1 MSDEIV
7 EGKVEIVRLGAI
19 EATSPNDVV
28 VRATGMAKTLADIIT
43 SRKLYTTINGKKY
56 VQVEGWSTLGAMM
69 GVLPREVEVYERENG
84 DFEATVELIRT
95 SDCEVVGRASSIV
108 SGDEKLWKGRER
120 YARRSMAVT
129 RATGKAYRLGFSW
142 IMSLAGYEPT
152 PAEEMPVEE
161 VRPVKRATLPQP
173 EQSDPVTDLLVEK
186 FATDAPKNNGN
197 KYARPMSPEVLKE
210 ALQVKKAKSNPATE
224 KQTNLVRIL
233 LLEHFAD
240 REDERHQAQEYL
252 TGHKSFKDIEPE
264 MISAILDWMKPE
276 KSTDG
281 SGAYV
286 LGKDAK
292 VELTMVARKF
302 MEEHGQQQLN
312 I

>member
-1 MSDEIV
+1 MNEEVV
-7 EGKVEIVRLGAI
+7 EGKVEIVKLGAI

-69 GVLPREVEVYERENG
+69 GVLPREVEVVERENG

-95 SDCEVVGRASSIV
+95 SDCAVVGRASSIV
-108 SGDEKLWKGRER
+108 SNDEKLWKSRER

-161 VRPVKRATLPQP
+161 TRTDKRALP
-173 EQSDPVTDLLVEK
+173 E
-186 FATDAPKNNGN
+186 PKTNNS
-197 KYARPMSPEVLKE
+197 KWARPMSPETLRE
-210 ALQVKKAKSNPATE
+210 ALQTKAAKAKPATE
-224 KQTNLVRIL
+224 KQVNLVRAL
-233 LLEHFAD
+233 LLEHFAGRD
-240 REDERHQAQEYL
+240 DERHQAQEYL
-252 TGHKSFKDIEPE
+252 TGHKSFSDIEPE

-276 KSTDG
+276 KNPDG
-281 SGAYV
+281 SEAYM
-286 LGKDAK
+286 LNKDAK
-292 VELTMVARKF
+292 TELTMVARQF
-302 MEEHGQQQLN
+302 MEDLGQEP
-312 I
+312 IF

>member
-28 VRATGMAKTLADIIT
+28 IRATGMAKTLADIIT
-43 SRKLYTTINGKKY
+43 SRRLYTTINGKKY

-95 SDCEVVGRASSIV
+95 SDCAVVGRASSIV
-108 SGDEKLWKGRER
+108 SCDEKLWKGRER

-186 FATDAPKNNGN
+186 FATDKDPMTIERAMKITNSEGVMYGDIPNDKLQAMVLGINKGLRNGIDDA
-197 KYARPMSPEVLKE
+197 KRAEYLEKKE
-210 ALQVKKAKSNPATE
+210 AIGVILKARANKE
-224 KQTNLVRIL
+224 I
-233 LLEHFAD
+233 
-240 REDERHQAQEYL
+240 
-252 TGHKSFKDIEPE
+252 
-264 MISAILDWMKPE
+264 
-276 KSTDG
+276 
-281 SGAYV
+281 
-286 LGKDAK
+286 
-292 VELTMVARKF
+292 
-302 MEEHGQQQLN
+302 
-312 I
+312 

>member
-28 VRATGMAKTLADIIT
+28 IRATGMAKTLADIIT
-43 SRKLYTTINGKKY
+43 SRRLYTTINGKKY

-95 SDCEVVGRASSIV
+95 SDCAVVGRASSIV
-108 SGDEKLWKGRER
+108 SSDEKLWKGRER

-129 RATGKAYRLGFSW
+129 RATCKAYRLGFSW

-161 VRPVKRATLPQP
+161 VRPVKRTALPQP

-186 FATDAPKNNGN
+186 FATDKDPMTIERAMKVENSEGVKYGDIPNDKLQAMVLGINKGLRNGVDDA
-197 KYARPMSPEVLKE
+197 KRAEYLEKKE
-210 ALQVKKAKSNPATE
+210 AIGVILKARANKE
-224 KQTNLVRIL
+224 I
-233 LLEHFAD
+233 
-240 REDERHQAQEYL
+240 
-252 TGHKSFKDIEPE
+252 
-264 MISAILDWMKPE
+264 
-276 KSTDG
+276 
-281 SGAYV
+281 
-286 LGKDAK
+286 
-292 VELTMVARKF
+292 
-302 MEEHGQQQLN
+302 
-312 I
+312 

>member
-43 SRKLYTTINGKKY
+43 SRRLYTTINGKKY

-95 SDCEVVGRASSIV
+95 SDCAVVGRASSIV
-108 SGDEKLWKGRER
+108 SSDEKLWKGRER

-161 VRPVKRATLPQP
+161 VRPVKRAALPQP

-186 FATDAPKNNGN
+186 FATDKDPMTIERAMKIENSEGVKYGDIPNDKLQAMVLGINKGLRNGIDDA
-197 KYARPMSPEVLKE
+197 KRAEYLEKKE
-210 ALQVKKAKSNPATE
+210 AIGVILKARANKE
-224 KQTNLVRIL
+224 I
-233 LLEHFAD
+233 
-240 REDERHQAQEYL
+240 
-252 TGHKSFKDIEPE
+252 
-264 MISAILDWMKPE
+264 
-276 KSTDG
+276 
-281 SGAYV
+281 
-286 LGKDAK
+286 
-292 VELTMVARKF
+292 
-302 MEEHGQQQLN
+302 
-312 I
+312 

>member
-28 VRATGMAKTLADIIT
+28 IRATGMAKTLADIIT
-43 SRKLYTTINGKKY
+43 SRRLYTTINGKKY

-95 SDCEVVGRASSIV
+95 SDCAVVGRASSIV
-108 SGDEKLWKGRER
+108 SSDEKLWKGRER

-186 FATDAPKNNGN
+186 FATDKDPMTIERAMKITNSEGVMYGDIPNDKLQAMVLGINKGLRNGIDDA
-197 KYARPMSPEVLKE
+197 KRAEYLEKKE
-210 ALQVKKAKSNPATE
+210 AIGVILKARANKE
-224 KQTNLVRIL
+224 I
-233 LLEHFAD
+233 
-240 REDERHQAQEYL
+240 
-252 TGHKSFKDIEPE
+252 
-264 MISAILDWMKPE
+264 
-276 KSTDG
+276 
-281 SGAYV
+281 
-286 LGKDAK
+286 
-292 VELTMVARKF
+292 
-302 MEEHGQQQLN
+302 
-312 I
+312 

>member
-1 MSDEIV
+1 MNEEIV

-28 VRATGMAKTLADIIT
+28 IRATGMAKTLADIIT

-56 VQVEGWSTLGAMM
+56 VQVEGWNTLGAMM
-69 GVLPREVEVYERENG
+69 GVLPREVSVLEQENG

-95 SDCEVVGRASSIV
+95 SDCAVVGKASSIV
-108 SGDEKLWKGRER
+108 SSDEKLWKTRER

-161 VRPVKRATLPQP
+161 VRPVKRALPEP
-173 EQSDPVTDLLVEK
+173 EPVEEK
-186 FATDAPKNNGN
+186 TKNNGN
-197 KYARPMSPEVLKE
+197 KWSRPMAPEVLKE
-210 ALQVKKAKSNPATE
+210 ALKVKAAKANPASE

-264 MISAILDWMKPE
+264 MLSAILDWMKPE
-276 KSTDG
+276 KSADG
-281 SGAYV
+281 SGSYV
-286 LGKDAK
+286 LNNDAK
-292 VELTMVARKF
+292 LELTLVARKF
-302 MEEHGQQQLN
+302 MEELGQQQLE

>member
-1 MSDEIV
+1 MSDDIV

-28 VRATGMAKTLADIIT
+28 IRATGMAKTLADIIT

-95 SDCEVVGRASSIV
+95 SDCAVVGRASSIV
-108 SGDEKLWKGRER
+108 SSDEKLWKGRER

-186 FATDAPKNNGN
+186 FATDKDPMTIERAMKITNSEGVMYGDIPNDKLQAMVLGINKGLRNGIDDA
-197 KYARPMSPEVLKE
+197 KRAEYLEKKE
-210 ALQVKKAKSNPATE
+210 AIGVILKARANKE
-224 KQTNLVRIL
+224 I
-233 LLEHFAD
+233 
-240 REDERHQAQEYL
+240 
-252 TGHKSFKDIEPE
+252 
-264 MISAILDWMKPE
+264 
-276 KSTDG
+276 
-281 SGAYV
+281 
-286 LGKDAK
+286 
-292 VELTMVARKF
+292 
-302 MEEHGQQQLN
+302 
-312 I
+312 

>member
-28 VRATGMAKTLADIIT
+28 IRATGMAKTLADIIT
-43 SRKLYTTINGKKY
+43 SRRLYTTINGKKY

-95 SDCEVVGRASSIV
+95 SDCAVVGRASSIV
-108 SGDEKLWKGRER
+108 SSDEKLWKGRER

-161 VRPVKRATLPQP
+161 VRPVKRAALPQP

-186 FATDAPKNNGN
+186 FATDKDPMTIERAMKITNSEGVMYGDIPNDKLQAMVLGINKGLRNGVDDA
-197 KYARPMSPEVLKE
+197 KRAEYLEKKE
-210 ALQVKKAKSNPATE
+210 AIGVILKARANKE
-224 KQTNLVRIL
+224 I
-233 LLEHFAD
+233 
-240 REDERHQAQEYL
+240 
-252 TGHKSFKDIEPE
+252 
-264 MISAILDWMKPE
+264 
-276 KSTDG
+276 
-281 SGAYV
+281 
-286 LGKDAK
+286 
-292 VELTMVARKF
+292 
-302 MEEHGQQQLN
+302 
-312 I
+312 

>member
-28 VRATGMAKTLADIIT
+28 IRATGMAKTLADIIT
-43 SRKLYTTINGKKY
+43 SRRLYTTINGKKY

-95 SDCEVVGRASSIV
+95 SDCAVVGRASSIV
-108 SGDEKLWKGRER
+108 SSDEKLWKGRER

-173 EQSDPVTDLLVEK
+173 EQSDPDTDLLVEK
-186 FATDAPKNNGN
+186 FATDKDPMTIERAMKIENSEGVKYGDIPNDKLQAMVLGINKGLRNGIDDA
-197 KYARPMSPEVLKE
+197 KRAEYLEKKE
-210 ALQVKKAKSNPATE
+210 AIGVILKARANKE
-224 KQTNLVRIL
+224 I
-233 LLEHFAD
+233 
-240 REDERHQAQEYL
+240 
-252 TGHKSFKDIEPE
+252 
-264 MISAILDWMKPE
+264 
-276 KSTDG
+276 
-281 SGAYV
+281 
-286 LGKDAK
+286 
-292 VELTMVARKF
+292 
-302 MEEHGQQQLN
+302 
-312 I
+312 

>member
-1 MSDEIV
+1 
-7 EGKVEIVRLGAI
+7 
-19 EATSPNDVV
+19 
-28 VRATGMAKTLADIIT
+28 
-43 SRKLYTTINGKKY
+43 
-56 VQVEGWSTLGAMM
+56 
-69 GVLPREVEVYERENG
+69 
-84 DFEATVELIRT
+84 
-95 SDCEVVGRASSIV
+95 
-108 SGDEKLWKGRER
+108 
-120 YARRSMAVT
+120 
-129 RATGKAYRLGFSW
+129 
-142 IMSLAGYEPT
+142 
-152 PAEEMPVEE
+152 
-161 VRPVKRATLPQP
+161 
-173 EQSDPVTDLLVEK
+173 
-186 FATDAPKNNGN
+186 
-197 KYARPMSPEVLKE
+197 MSPEVLKE

-286 LGKDAK
+286 LGKDSK
-292 VELTMVARKF
+292 IELTMVARKF

>member
-28 VRATGMAKTLADIIT
+28 IRATGMAKTLADIIT
-43 SRKLYTTINGKKY
+43 SRRLYTTINGKKY

-108 SGDEKLWKGRER
+108 SSDEKLWKGRER

-161 VRPVKRATLPQP
+161 VRPVKRTALPQP

-186 FATDAPKNNGN
+186 FATDKDPMTIERAMKITNSEGVMYGDIPNDKLQAMVLGINKGLRNGIDDA
-197 KYARPMSPEVLKE
+197 KRAEYLEKKE
-210 ALQVKKAKSNPATE
+210 AIGVILKARANKE
-224 KQTNLVRIL
+224 I
-233 LLEHFAD
+233 
-240 REDERHQAQEYL
+240 
-252 TGHKSFKDIEPE
+252 
-264 MISAILDWMKPE
+264 
-276 KSTDG
+276 
-281 SGAYV
+281 
-286 LGKDAK
+286 
-292 VELTMVARKF
+292 
-302 MEEHGQQQLN
+302 
-312 I
+312 

>member
-28 VRATGMAKTLADIIT
+28 IRATGMAKTLADIIT
-43 SRKLYTTINGKKY
+43 SRRLYTTINGKKY

-95 SDCEVVGRASSIV
+95 SDCAVVGRASSIV
-108 SGDEKLWKGRER
+108 SSDENLWKGRER

-161 VRPVKRATLPQP
+161 VRPIKRAALPQP
-173 EQSDPVTDLLVEK
+173 EQSDPVTDLLVET
-186 FATDAPKNNGN
+186 FATDKD
-197 KYARPMSPEVLKE
+197 PMTIERACKVKSDSAGKTYGELTIGELSVRYNALVKAVKDNSLSPEERADKE
-210 ALQVKKAKSNPATE
+210 FKMHAAK
-224 KQTNLVRIL
+224 
-233 LLEHFAD
+233 
-240 REDERHQAQEYL
+240 
-252 TGHKSFKDIEPE
+252 
-264 MISAILDWMKPE
+264 MII
-276 KSTDG
+276 
-281 SGAYV
+281 
-286 LGKDAK
+286 DAK
-292 VELTMVARKF
+292 RNKE
-302 MEEHGQQQLN
+302 

>member
-1 MSDEIV
+1 MNDEIV
-7 EGKVEIVRLGAI
+7 EGKVEIVKLGAI

-69 GVLPREVEVYERENG
+69 GVLPREVEVVERENG

-95 SDCEVVGRASSIV
+95 SDCAVVGRASSIV
-108 SGDEKLWKGRER
+108 SSDEKLWKTRER

-161 VRPVKRATLPQP
+161 ARTDKRALP
-173 EQSDPVTDLLVEK
+173 E
-186 FATDAPKNNGN
+186 PKTNDN
-197 KYARPMSPEVLKE
+197 KWARPMSPETLRE
-210 ALQVKKAKSNPATE
+210 ALQTKASKAKPANE
-224 KQTNLVRIL
+224 KQINLVRVL

-240 REDERHQAQEYL
+240 RDDERHQAQEYL
-252 TGHKSFKDIEPE
+252 TGHKSFSDIEPE

-276 KSTDG
+276 KNPDG
-281 SGAYV
+281 SGAYI
-286 LGKDAK
+286 LNKDAK
-292 VELTMVARKF
+292 IELTMVARQF
-302 MEEHGQQQLN
+302 MVDLGQEP
-312 I
+312 IF

>member
-28 VRATGMAKTLADIIT
+28 IRATGMAKTLADIIT
-43 SRKLYTTINGKKY
+43 SRRLYTTINGKKY

-95 SDCEVVGRASSIV
+95 SDCAVVGRASSIV
-108 SGDEKLWKGRER
+108 SSDEKLWKGRER

-186 FATDAPKNNGN
+186 FATDKDPMTIERAMKVENSEGVKYGDIPNDKLQAMVLGINKGLRNGIDDA
-197 KYARPMSPEVLKE
+197 KRAEYLEKKE
-210 ALQVKKAKSNPATE
+210 AIGVILKARANKE
-224 KQTNLVRIL
+224 I
-233 LLEHFAD
+233 
-240 REDERHQAQEYL
+240 
-252 TGHKSFKDIEPE
+252 
-264 MISAILDWMKPE
+264 
-276 KSTDG
+276 
-281 SGAYV
+281 
-286 LGKDAK
+286 
-292 VELTMVARKF
+292 
-302 MEEHGQQQLN
+302 
-312 I
+312 

>member
-28 VRATGMAKTLADIIT
+28 IRATGMAKTLADIIT
-43 SRKLYTTINGKKY
+43 SRRLYTTINGKKY

-95 SDCEVVGRASSIV
+95 SDCAVVGRASSIV
-108 SGDEKLWKGRER
+108 SSDEKLWKGRER

-186 FATDAPKNNGN
+186 FATDKDPMTIERAMKIENSEGVKYGDIPNDKLQAMVLGINKGLRNGIDDA
-197 KYARPMSPEVLKE
+197 KRAEYLEKKE
-210 ALQVKKAKSNPATE
+210 AIGVILKARANKE
-224 KQTNLVRIL
+224 I
-233 LLEHFAD
+233 
-240 REDERHQAQEYL
+240 
-252 TGHKSFKDIEPE
+252 
-264 MISAILDWMKPE
+264 
-276 KSTDG
+276 
-281 SGAYV
+281 
-286 LGKDAK
+286 
-292 VELTMVARKF
+292 
-302 MEEHGQQQLN
+302 
-312 I
+312 

>member
-1 MSDEIV
+1 MSDDIV

-28 VRATGMAKTLADIIT
+28 IRATGMAKTLADIIT

-69 GVLPREVEVYERENG
+69 GVQPREVEVYERENG

-95 SDCEVVGRASSIV
+95 SDCAVVGRASSIV
-108 SGDEKLWKGRER
+108 SSDEKLWKGRER

-186 FATDAPKNNGN
+186 FATDKDPMTIERAMKIENSEGVKYGDIPNDKLQAMVLGINKGLRNGIDDA
-197 KYARPMSPEVLKE
+197 KRAEYLEKKE
-210 ALQVKKAKSNPATE
+210 AIGVILKARANKE
-224 KQTNLVRIL
+224 I
-233 LLEHFAD
+233 
-240 REDERHQAQEYL
+240 
-252 TGHKSFKDIEPE
+252 
-264 MISAILDWMKPE
+264 
-276 KSTDG
+276 
-281 SGAYV
+281 
-286 LGKDAK
+286 
-292 VELTMVARKF
+292 
-302 MEEHGQQQLN
+302 
-312 I
+312 

>member
-28 VRATGMAKTLADIIT
+28 IRATGMAKTLADIIT

-95 SDCEVVGRASSIV
+95 SDCAVVGRASSIV
-108 SGDEKLWKGRER
+108 SSDEKLWKGRER

-161 VRPVKRATLPQP
+161 VRPVKRAALPQP
-173 EQSDPVTDLLVEK
+173 EQSDPVTDLLVET
-186 FATDAPKNNGN
+186 FATDKDPMTIERAMKITNSEGVMYGDIPNDKLQAMVLGINKGLRNGIDDA
-197 KYARPMSPEVLKE
+197 KRAEYLEKKE
-210 ALQVKKAKSNPATE
+210 AIGVILKARANKE
-224 KQTNLVRIL
+224 I
-233 LLEHFAD
+233 
-240 REDERHQAQEYL
+240 
-252 TGHKSFKDIEPE
+252 
-264 MISAILDWMKPE
+264 
-276 KSTDG
+276 
-281 SGAYV
+281 
-286 LGKDAK
+286 
-292 VELTMVARKF
+292 
-302 MEEHGQQQLN
+302 
-312 I
+312 

>member
-28 VRATGMAKTLADIIT
+28 IRATGMAKTLADIIT

-108 SGDEKLWKGRER
+108 SSDEKLWKGRER

-161 VRPVKRATLPQP
+161 DRPVKRATLPQP
-173 EQSDPVTDLLVEK
+173 EQSDPDTDLLVEK
-186 FATDAPKNNGN
+186 FATDKDPMTIERAMKIENSEGVKYGDIPNDKLQAMVLGINKGLRNGIDDA
-197 KYARPMSPEVLKE
+197 KRAEYLEKKE
-210 ALQVKKAKSNPATE
+210 AIGVILKARANKE
-224 KQTNLVRIL
+224 I
-233 LLEHFAD
+233 
-240 REDERHQAQEYL
+240 
-252 TGHKSFKDIEPE
+252 
-264 MISAILDWMKPE
+264 
-276 KSTDG
+276 
-281 SGAYV
+281 
-286 LGKDAK
+286 
-292 VELTMVARKF
+292 
-302 MEEHGQQQLN
+302 
-312 I
+312 

>member
-28 VRATGMAKTLADIIT
+28 IRATGMAKTLADIIT
-43 SRKLYTTINGKKY
+43 SRRLYTTINDKKY

-95 SDCEVVGRASSIV
+95 SDCAVVGRASSIV
-108 SGDEKLWKGRER
+108 SSDEKLWKGRER

-152 PAEEMPVEE
+152 PAEEMPVAE
-161 VRPVKRATLPQP
+161 VRPVKRAALPQP
-173 EQSDPVTDLLVEK
+173 ERSDPVTDLLVEK
-186 FATDAPKNNGN
+186 FATDKD
-197 KYARPMSPEVLKE
+197 PMTIERACKVKSDSAGKTYGELTIGELSVRYNALVKAVKDNSLSPEERADKE
-210 ALQVKKAKSNPATE
+210 FKMHAAK
-224 KQTNLVRIL
+224 
-233 LLEHFAD
+233 
-240 REDERHQAQEYL
+240 
-252 TGHKSFKDIEPE
+252 
-264 MISAILDWMKPE
+264 MII
-276 KSTDG
+276 
-281 SGAYV
+281 
-286 LGKDAK
+286 DAK
-292 VELTMVARKF
+292 RNKE
-302 MEEHGQQQLN
+302 

>member
-1 MSDEIV
+1 MNDEVV
-7 EGKVEIVRLGAI
+7 EGKVEIVKLGAI

-69 GVLPREVEVYERENG
+69 GVLPREVEVLERENG

-95 SDCEVVGRASSIV
+95 SDCAVVGRASSIV
-108 SGDEKLWKGRER
+108 SSDEKLWKTRER

-161 VRPVKRATLPQP
+161 ARTDKRALP
-173 EQSDPVTDLLVEK
+173 E
-186 FATDAPKNNGN
+186 PKTNDN
-197 KYARPMSPEVLKE
+197 KWARPMSPETLRE
-210 ALQVKKAKSNPATE
+210 ALQTKAAKAKSANE
-224 KQTNLVRIL
+224 KQINLVRVL

-240 REDERHQAQEYL
+240 RDDERHQAQEYL
-252 TGHKSFKDIEPE
+252 TGHKSFSDIEPE

-276 KSTDG
+276 KNPDG
-281 SGAYV
+281 SGAYI
-286 LGKDAK
+286 LNKDAK
-292 VELTMVARKF
+292 IELTMVARQF
-302 MEEHGQQQLN
+302 MEELGQEP
-312 I
+312 IF

>member
-28 VRATGMAKTLADIIT
+28 IRATGMAKTLADIIT
-43 SRKLYTTINGKKY
+43 SRRLYTTINGKKY

-95 SDCEVVGRASSIV
+95 SDCAVVGRASSIV
-108 SGDEKLWKGRER
+108 SSDEKLWKGRER

-186 FATDAPKNNGN
+186 FATDKDPMTIERAMKITNSEGVMYGDIPNDKLQAMVLGINKGLRNGADDA
-197 KYARPMSPEVLKE
+197 KRAEYLEKKE
-210 ALQVKKAKSNPATE
+210 AIGVILKARANKE
-224 KQTNLVRIL
+224 I
-233 LLEHFAD
+233 
-240 REDERHQAQEYL
+240 
-252 TGHKSFKDIEPE
+252 
-264 MISAILDWMKPE
+264 
-276 KSTDG
+276 
-281 SGAYV
+281 
-286 LGKDAK
+286 
-292 VELTMVARKF
+292 
-302 MEEHGQQQLN
+302 
-312 I
+312 

>member
-28 VRATGMAKTLADIIT
+28 IRATGMAKTLADIIT
-43 SRKLYTTINGKKY
+43 SRRLYTTINGKKY

-95 SDCEVVGRASSIV
+95 SDCAVVGRASSIV

-161 VRPVKRATLPQP
+161 DRPVKRATLPQP
-173 EQSDPVTDLLVEK
+173 EQSDPDTDLLVEK
-186 FATDAPKNNGN
+186 FATDKDPMTIERAMKIENSEGVKYGDIPNDKLQAMVLGINKGLRNGIDDA
-197 KYARPMSPEVLKE
+197 KRAEYLEKKE
-210 ALQVKKAKSNPATE
+210 AIGVILKARANKE
-224 KQTNLVRIL
+224 I
-233 LLEHFAD
+233 
-240 REDERHQAQEYL
+240 
-252 TGHKSFKDIEPE
+252 
-264 MISAILDWMKPE
+264 
-276 KSTDG
+276 
-281 SGAYV
+281 
-286 LGKDAK
+286 
-292 VELTMVARKF
+292 
-302 MEEHGQQQLN
+302 
-312 I
+312 